1 MSQFR
6 RRQFLRGA
14 LAFAA
19 ARWIPCSYAQEQRV
33 YRIGYLITNSA
44 TDPATGSYW
53 QSMDQRLRELD
64 YFEGRNLQVERRA
77 AEGDLD
83 RLPALATELTAR
95 KVEVIVVGT
104 DVAALAAKKATST
117 TPIVFAAGGDPVR
130 NGLVKSLAHPGGN
143 VTGFTSFVGD
153 LVGKQMQLL
162 RETIPQIK
170 RVAVIYSSSTPQSGM
185 RLDAL
190 KAGAEGL
197 TVSLHDIDTGLDNVL
212 HAIEREKPGGLHVL
226 LTASAFRNR
235 VRIAEFALSRRLPS
249 VYGIAA
255 HVEAGGLMSYSFSY
269 SDSFRRAAEY
279 VDRILKGA
287 KPGELPVQMT
297 TKFEMAINLKTAK
310 ALGLTIPQSVLQRAD
325 RLIE

>member
-1 MSQFR
+1 MSQMR

-14 LAFAA
+14 LALAA
-19 ARWIPCSYAQEQRV
+19 ARWIPCSYAQGQRV
-33 YRIGYLITNSA
+33 YRIGYLITGSA

-95 KVEVIVVGT
+95 KVEVMVVGT
-104 DVAALAAKKATST
+104 DVAARAAKKATST
-117 TPIVFAAGGDPVR
+117 TPIVFTAGGDPVR

-143 VTGFTSFVGD
+143 VTGFTSFRED

-162 RETIPQIK
+162 RETVPQIK
-170 RVAVIYSSSTPQSGM
+170 RVAVIYSSSAPLGM
-185 RLDAL
+185 GLDAL

-197 TVSLHDIDTGLDNVL
+197 NVSLHDIDTGLDNVL

-235 VRIAEFALSRRLPS
+235 VRIAEFALARRLPS

-255 HVEAGGLMSYSFSY
+255 HVEAGGLMSYSFNY

-287 KPGELPVQMT
+287 KPSELPVQMS

-310 ALGLTIPQSVLQRAD
+310 ALGLTIPQSLLLRAD
-325 RLIE
+325 HVIE

>member
-1 MSQFR
+1 MR

-14 LAFAA
+14 LALAA
-19 ARWIPCSYAQEQRV
+19 ARGIPCGYAQGQRV
-33 YRIGYLITNSA
+33 YRIGCLITTSV

-117 TPIVFAAGGDPVR
+117 TPIVFALGGDPVR

-143 VTGFTSFVGD
+143 VTGFTSFRED

-162 RETIPQIK
+162 RETVPQTK
-170 RVAVIYSSSTPQSGM
+170 RVAVIYSSSAPLG
-185 RLDAL
+185 LDAL

-197 TVSLHDIDTGLDNVL
+197 NVSLHDIDTGLDNVL

-235 VRIAEFALSRRLPS
+235 VRIAEFALARRLPS

-255 HVEAGGLMSYSFSY
+255 HVEAGGLMSYSFNY
-269 SDSFRRAAEY
+269 SESFRRAAEY

-287 KPGELPVQMT
+287 KPSELPVQMS

-325 RLIE
+325 KLIE

>member
-19 ARWIPCSYAQEQRV
+19 ARWIPCSYAQGQRV

-53 QSMDQRLRELD
+53 QAMDERLRELD

-83 RLPALATELTAR
+83 RLPALATELIAR

-104 DVAALAAKKATST
+104 DGAALAAKKATST

-143 VTGFTSFVGD
+143 VTGFTSFRDD

-162 RETIPQIK
+162 RETVPQIK
-170 RVAVIYSSSTPQSGM
+170 RVAVIYSSSAPPG
-185 RLDAL
+185 RDAL

-197 TVSLHDIDTGLDNVL
+197 EVSLHDIDTGLDNAL

-235 VRIAEFALSRRLPS
+235 VRIAEFALARRLPS

-255 HVEAGGLMSYSFSY
+255 HVEAGGLMSYSFNY

-287 KPGELPVQMT
+287 KPGELPVQMST
-297 TKFEMAINLKTAK
+297 RFEMAINLRTAK
-310 ALGLTIPQSVLQRAD
+310 VLGLTIPQSVLQRAD

>member
-19 ARWIPCSYAQEQRV
+19 ARWIPCSYAQGQRV
-33 YRIGYLITNSA
+33 YRIGYLITNSV

-104 DVAALAAKKATST
+104 DLAALAAKKATST
-117 TPIVFAAGGDPVR
+117 TPIVFTAGGDPVR

-143 VTGFTSFVGD
+143 VTGFTSFRED

-162 RETIPQIK
+162 RETVPQIK
-170 RVAVIYSSSTPQSGM
+170 RVAVIYSSSAPLG
-185 RLDAL
+185 LDAL

-197 TVSLHDIDTGLDNVL
+197 NVSLHDIDTGLDNVL

-226 LTASAFRNR
+226 LTASTFRNR
-235 VRIAEFALSRRLPS
+235 VRIAEFALARRLPS

-255 HVEAGGLMSYSFSY
+255 HVEAGGLMSYSFNY

-297 TKFEMAINLKTAK
+297 TKFEMVINMKTAS
-310 ALGLTIPQSVLQRAD
+310 ALGLKIPQSVLQRAD

>member
-19 ARWIPCSYAQEQRV
+19 ARWIPCSYAQGQRV

-143 VTGFTSFVGD
+143 VTGFTSFRED
-153 LVGKQMQLL
+153 LVSKQMQLL
-162 RETIPQIK
+162 RETVPQIK
-170 RVAVIYSSSTPQSGM
+170 RVAVIYSSSAPLGM
-185 RLDAL
+185 GLDAL

-197 TVSLHDIDTGLDNVL
+197 NLSLHDIDTGLDNVL

-226 LTASAFRNR
+226 LTASGFRNR
-235 VRIAEFALSRRLPS
+235 VRIAEFALARRLPS

-255 HVEAGGLMSYSFSY
+255 HVEAGGLMSYSFNY
-269 SDSFRRAAEY
+269 PDSFRRAAEY

-287 KPGELPVQMT
+287 KPSELPVQMST
-297 TKFEMAINLKTAK
+297 RFEMAINLKTAK